1 MCADNKPMWEELG
14 IDIKTHDV
22 LMTALGPLFQEIY
35 LTQKKRPA
43 GMAFYD
49 FVVGD
54 IHGIRV
60 KELREHAKKGGKV
73 VATYCVF
80 VPEEL
85 VWAAG
90 GIPVGLCAG
99 TQFSIPMAEQVLP
112 RNTCALIKSSFG
124 FKLGRVC
131 PYVQASHLIV
141 GETTCDGKKKMFE
154 ILNQYQPVYVMEVP
168 NKKTERSRQL
178 WLGEVQEFKKV
189 IEKLSGNTITAE
201 KLGQAIELVNAR
213 RQALQ
218 RLFNLRKHSPVPISG
233 KDALLAVQ
241 VSFYDDVTRDTQ
253 MLNALC
259 DELDQRVAAGEGVA
273 AAKAPRILV
282 SGSPMAIPNWKL
294 HHIIESAGAVVV
306 CEESCTGTRNF
317 SDLVE
322 SGLTTLDD
330 QIKALADR
338 YMKIHCACFTPNN
351 ERLDDIVRLAK
362 EYRVDGVVHYN
373 LQFCHTYANEAVEVE
388 QRLAKENIPLLRIE
402 TDYSDEDAGQ
412 LKTRIEAFLE
422 MIKH

>member
-1 MCADNKPMWEELG
+1 MTNENIQIWTDLG
-14 IDIKTHDV
+14 IDLKSHD
-22 LMTALGPLFQEIY
+22 LLLNALGPIFQEVY
-35 LTQKKRPA
+35 LSQKNRPA
-43 GMAFYD
+43 GMGFYD

-60 KELREHAKKGGKV
+60 KELREHAKNGGKV

-90 GIPVGLCAG
+90 AIPVGLCAG
-99 TQFSIPMAEQVLP
+99 TQFSIPTAESVLP

-168 NKKTERSRQL
+168 NKKTDRSRQL
-178 WLGEVQEFKKV
+178 WHGEVLAFREV
-189 IEKLSGNTITAE
+189 IEKLTGNQITAE
-201 KLGQAIELVNAR
+201 KLGQAIDLVNKR
-213 RQALQ
+213 RLALQ
-218 RLFNLRKHSPVPISG
+218 RLSNLRKANPVPISG
-233 KDALLAVQ
+233 KDALLSTQ
-241 VSFYDDVTRDTQ
+241 VSFYDDAKRDTQ
-253 MLNALC
+253 MLTALC
-259 DELDQRVAAGEGVA
+259 DELDKRVASGQGVA
-273 AAKAPRILV
+273 PTSAPRILI

-294 HHIIESAGAVVV
+294 HHIIESAGAIVV
-306 CEESCTGTRNF
+306 CEESCTGTRFF
-317 SDLVE
+317 SDLVKPTGE
-322 SGLTTLDD
+322 DVDEQL
-330 QIKALADR
+330 KAISDR
-338 YMKIHCACFTPNN
+338 YMNIHCACFTPNE
-351 ERLDDIVRLAK
+351 ERLDDIVRMAI
-362 EYRVDGVVHYN
+362 EYKADGVVHYN
-373 LQFCHTYANEAVEVE
+373 LQFCHTYANEAVNVE
-388 QRLAKENIPLLRIE
+388 KRLEKEGIPLLRIE

-422 MIKH
+422 MIQH